1 MRKPVIITFLVV
13 MVISVTFSGCKKKGE
28 YFINGIWLL
37 RTTIY
42 SEEFPADRIIVFSG
56 DNITGIVKW
65 VNGGP
70 VGTYSVDGENV
81 DFDISYTI
89 TSAGVEIREEYR
101 GIFVDD
107 FYMRGGATTN
117 GIDAGAWNAEKL

>member
-1 MRKPVIITFLVV
+1 MKKPVIIMLLVL
-13 MVISVTFSGCKKKGE
+13 MVISVTFSGCKINKE
-28 YFINGIWLL
+28 YFIDGIWLL

-42 SEEFPADRIIVFSG
+42 TEEFPAERIIEFSG

-65 VNGGP
+65 VDGGQ

-81 DFDISYTI
+81 DFDISYTL
-89 TSAGVEIREEYR
+89 TSAGLEVREEYS

-107 FYMRGGATTN
+107 FYMRGGATFN
-117 GIDAGAWNAEKL
+117 GIDADGWNAEKF